1 MNDYGLVIQAK
12 NTSTALGWA
21 QVATEI
27 NKMGKFS
34 IFVHYILAAMNLSKG
49 LQNLT
54 LNQGFIFLP
63 AGRYYYTKDGH
74 LLHENNDQP
83 KQFSAISEHGKKRL
97 KRCDPITEKGDPVIK
112 IGDIFLRDDVNW
124 SFFPSDFDE
133 QQFFDVPSN
142 SCCIVLGT
150 RGMKNLLG
158 DETFRLINEKLLEPN
173 SKERNDFHARF
184 INSLFDSTPDYS
196 IANSNPTMIDSD
208 ERALKRQKIT
218 RDPRRIYLSY
228 SRKIR
233 EIEIYS
239 ISFDQLLT
247 IIEKKLQIPTTK
259 RVNSIKKKLES
270 IEVNVEDDDDVNLL
284 KSGDILEIESKVEQQ
299 I

>member
-112 IGDIFLRDDVNW
+112 IG
-124 SFFPSDFDE
+124 
-133 QQFFDVPSN
+133 
-142 SCCIVLGT
+142 
-150 RGMKNLLG
+150 GMKLPFSFLWYG
-158 DETFRLINEKLLEPN
+158 FENE
-173 SKERNDFHARF
+173 
-184 INSLFDSTPDYS
+184 Y
-196 IANSNPTMIDSD
+196 
-208 ERALKRQKIT
+208 
-218 RDPRRIYLSY
+218 
-228 SRKIR
+228 
-233 EIEIYS
+233 
-239 ISFDQLLT
+239 
-247 IIEKKLQIPTTK
+247 
-259 RVNSIKKKLES
+259 
-270 IEVNVEDDDDVNLL
+270 
-284 KSGDILEIESKVEQQ
+284 
-299 I
+299 